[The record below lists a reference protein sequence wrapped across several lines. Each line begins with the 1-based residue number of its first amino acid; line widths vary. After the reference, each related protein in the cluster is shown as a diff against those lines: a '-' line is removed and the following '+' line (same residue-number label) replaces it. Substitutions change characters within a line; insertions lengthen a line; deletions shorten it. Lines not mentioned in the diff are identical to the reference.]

1 MQVCVISCI
10 ELLFLV
16 TDHDDR
22 KRHIKCDEQ
31 QPKCMNC
38 ISTGFACEGSAQQ
51 DFKSWVP
58 PVRKQSSNQSIGS
71 ITWAVSS
78 QPDRT
83 EQQRRAFDFFVSYV
97 SAKISSPSDYTFWTG
112 FIPQIAQSNTMT
124 WLAVAAI
131 ATLFENSVRQLPLI
145 EPKTGSESLD
155 AHHRSALS
163 LYSQS
168 IGVLRKS
175 TSKSYDAC
183 DALLST
189 VLFAAI
195 EMMQGKS
202 AGAMALMCQAF
213 ALNSSLRLS
222 ADTTR
227 KEIIKTIAPVL
238 MHMGLPLAVFGMEIS
253 PIQRQLLMTRVSP
266 LVQIPS
272 SLTSDTPSELYEI
285 AYQIQNFA
293 NNMSSIQSDEEKL
306 QMQIELF
313 RTLKSWR
320 HRFDEVSVSS
330 PGVHPAW
337 SISERKVLYHAMI
350 VKLSCV
356 FDKSSMAY
364 DDHDLNFQEI
374 ICQSEIY
381 LSFRPEV
388 HGYRNASIFTFGMG
402 SIPYLFFA
410 AWACR
415 RSKLR
420 RRAIEL
426 LRSKAPVQES
436 LWTRD
441 ACLKVLEGVIAFEE
455 DAPSYTRD
463 RSPDQQ
469 ATVVPADRRLPM
481 GSAID
486 QSQLPRELCRD
497 AGTQRLTDEL
507 CTIRQELSDGSSQM
521 ALRVNKKV
529 LNKNGELHMVE
540 RIYPLCRL
548 SIALGSDE

>member
-1 MQVCVISCI
+1 MPVCFISSKAV
-10 ELLFLV
+10 LFSV
-16 TDHDDR
+16 TDYDDR

-58 PVRKQSSNQSIGS
+58 PVRKQFSSQPTES
-71 ITWAVSS
+71 ITFAVSS

-83 EQQRRAFDFFVSYV
+83 EQQRRAFDFFVSFV

-131 ATLFENSVRQLPLI
+131 ATLFENPVRQLPLT
-145 EPKTGSESLD
+145 EPKTSSESLD

-163 LYSQS
+163 LYSRS

-213 ALNSSLRLS
+213 ALNSSLRSS

-227 KEIIKTIAPVL
+227 TEIPKTVAPVL
-238 MHMGLPLAVFGMEIS
+238 MHMGLPLAVFGTEVS
-253 PIQRQLLMTRVSP
+253 PIQRKLLMTRVSP

-293 NNMSSIQSDEEKL
+293 NNLSPIQSDERSFKC
-306 QMQIELF
+306 
-313 RTLKSWR
+313 RW
-320 HRFDEVSVSS
+320 SS
-330 PGVHPAW
+330 SGH
-337 SISERKVLYHAMI
+337 
-350 VKLSCV
+350 
-356 FDKSSMAY
+356 SSHG
-364 DDHDLNFQEI
+364 DTGSTK
-374 ICQSEIY
+374 CQS
-381 LSFRPEV
+381 LLLAFTLPGR
-388 HGYRNASIFTFGMG
+388 YRNGKSCIMRSLSNSLLSSINRLWPTMIMTLTF
-402 SIPYLFFA
+402 
-410 AWACR
+410 R
-415 RSKLR
+415 K
-420 RRAIEL
+420 
-426 LRSKAPVQES
+426 
-436 LWTRD
+436 
-441 ACLKVLEGVIAFEE
+441 
-455 DAPSYTRD
+455 
-463 RSPDQQ
+463 
-469 ATVVPADRRLPM
+469 
-481 GSAID
+481 
-486 QSQLPRELCRD
+486 
-497 AGTQRLTDEL
+497 
-507 CTIRQELSDGSSQM
+507 
-521 ALRVNKKV
+521 
-529 LNKNGELHMVE
+529 
-540 RIYPLCRL
+540 
-548 SIALGSDE
+548 